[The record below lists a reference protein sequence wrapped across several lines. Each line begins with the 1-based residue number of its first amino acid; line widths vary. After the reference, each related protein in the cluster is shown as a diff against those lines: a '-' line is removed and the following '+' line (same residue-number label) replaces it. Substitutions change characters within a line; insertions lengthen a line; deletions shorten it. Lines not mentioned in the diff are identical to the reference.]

1 MSCLRRVYQGI
12 LEDVT
17 EENPHLVNPHE
28 ASAADAASRPDE
40 PPRDLAALGFTE
52 RFEAL
57 FAPHRES
64 GFIPARV
71 SRIDRGQPLLLTGD
85 GTVRAELA
93 THLRESGD
101 VRIAVGDWVALG
113 HPEGHDLA
121 IIEVILAR
129 SSAFIRKDPGENTLG
144 QVLVANIDT
153 VFVVQSLFPRG
164 PNLARLE
171 RELVLAWGSG
181 ARPVVV
187 LTKADLATDA
197 DAMRDEVAAVAFGVD
212 VHVTSA
218 VSGFGVN
225 ELVETY
231 LGPGSTAA
239 FFGASGVGKS
249 TLVNELVGNDV
260 AETREVRGADG
271 KGRHTT
277 VAREMFFLP
286 GGGILIDTPGMRALA
301 LWDAEDGIESTFP
314 DIAGLAGEC
323 RFADCSHVLEPGCAV
338 RRAIDSGALAER
350 RLESYIRLNEEL
362 QRLGERQDVLAR
374 TQKKREDKVLAREIK
389 RFNKNRGR

>member
-1 MSCLRRVYQGI
+1 M
-12 LEDVT
+12 D
-17 EENPHLVNPHE
+17 PHE
-28 ASAADAASRPDE
+28 AQNADAALRADE

-71 SRIDRGQPLLLTGD
+71 SRIDRGQPLLLTVD
-85 GTVRAELA
+85 GAVRAELA
-93 THLRESGD
+93 AHLRESGD

-113 HPEGHDLA
+113 RPEGHDLA
-121 IIEVILAR
+121 IVEVILAR

-187 LTKADLATDA
+187 LTKADLVPDPET
-197 DAMRDEVAAVAFGVD
+197 MRDEVAEVAFGVD
-212 VHVTSA
+212 VLVTSA
-218 VSGFGVN
+218 ISGQGVS
-225 ELVETY
+225 ELTEEY
-231 LGPGSTAA
+231 LAPGSTAA
-239 FFGASGVGKS
+239 FFGSSGVGKS
-249 TLVNELVGNDV
+249 TLVNELVGEDV
-260 AETREVRGADG
+260 AETREVREVDG

-301 LWDAEDGIESTFP
+301 LWDAEEGIESTFP
-314 DIAGLAGEC
+314 DIVELAEEC

-338 RRAIDSGALAER
+338 REAIESGALPQR
-350 RLESYIRLNEEL
+350 RLDSYLGLNEEL
-362 QRLGERQDVLAR
+362 RHLGERQNVLAR
-374 TQKKREDKVLAREIK
+374 TQKKREDKVLAKEIK
-389 RFNKNRGR
+389 RYNKNRGR